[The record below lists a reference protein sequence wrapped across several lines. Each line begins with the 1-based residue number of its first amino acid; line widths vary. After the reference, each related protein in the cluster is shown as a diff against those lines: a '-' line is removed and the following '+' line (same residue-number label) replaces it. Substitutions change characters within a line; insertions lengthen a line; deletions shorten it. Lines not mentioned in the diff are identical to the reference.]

1 MALLQPS
8 VLEALERLALATRS
22 RLLGFFSGEHRSRR
36 FGSSVDFADY
46 REYRPGDDFRRID
59 VALYA
64 RLDRLFLKLFEAEE
78 DVPVRIVLDCS
89 ASMSFGSS
97 PKLRLAAQAAAAFA
111 HISMVQ
117 ADRVRLYAAHE
128 GGSEASRWFRAR
140 SETPAM
146 LEWLESQRG
155 HGGAGLSGTLRQI
168 REEGRPGVLVV
179 VGDLLEPDWE
189 ASVRRMAPPGEAAV
203 LHVLSSEE
211 LTPALEGDLT
221 LVDAETGVDV
231 EVSATPEMLQSYHRR
246 LEAWLSAVRSACT
259 ARGIAYAMTRSDAD
273 VYDLFAR
280 ALRREAVIR

>member
-1 MALLQPS
+1 VALLEPK

-59 VALYA
+59 LALYA

-89 ASMSFGSS
+89 ASMSFGEA
-97 PKLRLAAQAAAAFA
+97 PKLRLAAQAAGAFA
-111 HISMVQ
+111 HISLVQ
-117 ADRVRLYAAHE
+117 SDRVRVYAAHE
-128 GGSEASRWFRAR
+128 GGSEASRWFRSR
-140 SETPAM
+140 GETPAM
-146 LEWLESQRG
+146 LDWLEAQRA
-155 HGGAGLSGTLRQI
+155 GGGEGLSVTLRRI

-203 LHVLSSEE
+203 LHVLAQEE
-211 LTPALEGDLT
+211 LSPALEGDLT
-221 LVDAETGVDV
+221 LVDAETGRDV
-231 EVSATPEMLQSYHRR
+231 EVSATTEILDGYRRR
-246 LEAWLSAVRSACT
+246 LDTWLSAVRSACT

-280 ALRREAVIR
+280 SLRTQAVVR